1 MAFIDDYGFEQLK
14 NEAEQHVYGELEAQL
29 AEAGDDVCRCN
40 DCVMDMAAMALNN
53 VKPLYRFSIL
63 GTLYAAEAK
72 NDQVYAESVHQQVA
86 QAIAKVSANP
96 SHD

>member
-1 MAFIDDYGFEQLK
+1 MAFIDNYGFELLK
-14 NEAEQHVYGELEAQL
+14 NEAEHLVYSELEAQL
-29 AEAGDDVCRCN
+29 AEADEGICRCN

-63 GTLYAAEAK
+63 GTLYAAQAK
-72 NDQVYAESVHQQVA
+72 SDQAYSDNVRQQVA
-86 QAIAKVSANP
+86 NAIAKVSSNP

>member
-14 NEAEQHVYGELEAQL
+14 NEAEQLVYSELEAQL
-29 AEAGDDVCRCN
+29 ANVGEDVCKCN

-53 VKPLYRFSIL
+53 VKPVYHFSIL
-63 GTLYAAEAK
+63 GNLYAAQAK
-72 NDQVYAESVHQQVA
+72 SDQAYADSVKKQVA
-86 QAIAKVSANP
+86 NAIAKVSSNP

>member
-1 MAFIDDYGFEQLK
+1 MAFIDDYGFELLK
-14 NEAEQHVYGELEAQL
+14 NEAEQLVYGELEAQL
-29 AEAGDDVCRCN
+29 AEADEGICRCN

-63 GTLYAAEAK
+63 GTLYAAQAK
-72 NDQVYAESVHQQVA
+72 SDQAYSDNIRQQVA
-86 QAIAKVSANP
+86 NAIAKVSSNP

>member
-1 MAFIDDYGFEQLK
+1 MAFIDDYGFELLK
-14 NEAEQHVYGELEAQL
+14 NEAEQLVYNELEMQL
-29 AEAGDDVCRCN
+29 ANAGEDICRCN

-63 GTLYAAEAK
+63 GTLYAAQAK
-72 NDQVYAESVHQQVA
+72 SEQTYADNVQQMVA
-86 QAIAKVSANP
+86 QAIAKVSSNP

>member
-14 NEAEQHVYGELEAQL
+14 NEAEQLVYHELEEQL
-29 AEAGDDVCRCN
+29 AKAGEEVCRCN

-53 VKPLYRFSIL
+53 VKPLYHYSIL
-63 GTLYAAEAK
+63 GNLYAAQAK
-72 NDQVYAESVHQQVA
+72 SDQAYADNVQQQVA
-86 QAIAKVSANP
+86 QAIAKVSTNP

>member
-1 MAFIDDYGFEQLK
+1 MAFTDDYGFELLK
-14 NEAEQHVYGELEAQL
+14 NEAEQLVYSELEMQL
-29 AEAGDDVCRCN
+29 ANAGDDICRCN

-63 GTLYAAEAK
+63 GTLYAAQAK
-72 NDQVYAESVHQQVA
+72 SDQAYADNVQQQVA

>member
-14 NEAEQHVYGELEAQL
+14 NEAEQLVYSELEAQL
-29 AEAGDDVCRCN
+29 AEADENICRCN

-53 VKPLYRFSIL
+53 VKPVYHFSIL
-63 GTLYAAEAK
+63 GNLYAAEAK
-72 NDQVYAESVHQQVA
+72 NDQVYAETIKQQVA